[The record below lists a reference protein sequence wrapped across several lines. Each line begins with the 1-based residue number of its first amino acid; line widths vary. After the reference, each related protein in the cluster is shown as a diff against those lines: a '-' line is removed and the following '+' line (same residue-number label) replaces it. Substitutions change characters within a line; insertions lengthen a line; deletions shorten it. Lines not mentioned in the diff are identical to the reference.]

1 MNSVPQKQKPGKR
14 KYVAPYD
21 FRQPKLFS
29 KEIMR
34 TLRTLH
40 DVLARNLSRVY
51 SSALRQ
57 KVDVYLQKID
67 QISTSEFIHKIESP
81 SVIYLLSVKELGGDV
96 IKVIPPGFCIHLIER
111 QSGGRGDDMSER
123 RTLTTIEEK
132 IISRIM
138 KNVNRE
144 IVTAWEP
151 YMDFHINSATYES
164 KPENIH
170 LMSVDPTIVAK
181 FIIDNG
187 TAQTEFQISYPYSLL
202 KDAMQESV
210 LRKGSQGSTEKLN
223 PKEFE
228 SYQRTLMSAKVRV
241 QPLLGTTR
249 LTINEIIDL
258 KEGDTIPLNQRTD
271 KPLEVRINNVQKMVA
286 YPGLIQGRKAIK
298 IFEII
303 EEINEQELV

>member
-14 KYVAPYD
+14 KYVTSYD

-40 DVLARNLSRVY
+40 DVLARNLGRVF

-57 KVDVYLQKID
+57 KVDVNLNKID
-67 QISTSEFIHKIESP
+67 QISTNEFIHNISSP
-81 SVIYLLSVKELGGDV
+81 SVIYLLSVKELGGDM
-96 IKVIPPGFCIHLIER
+96 IAVIPPEFCIYLIER
-111 QSGGRGDDMSER
+111 QSGGRGNDLTDK
-123 RTLTTIEEK
+123 RTLTMIEEK

-138 KNVNRE
+138 KHINRE

-151 YMDFHINSATYES
+151 YMDFHINSTTYES

-181 FIIDNG
+181 FIIDTG
-187 TAQTEFQISYPYSLL
+187 EEQIEIQVSYPYSLL
-202 KDAMQESV
+202 KEAMNDSV
-210 LRKGSQGSTEKLN
+210 LKKNSHSSTEKLN
-223 PKEFE
+223 PEQFQ
-228 SYQRTLMSAKVRV
+228 SYQRTLMGASVKV
-241 QPLLGTTR
+241 QPLLGTTHLSIR
-249 LTINEIIDL
+249 EIIEL

-271 KPLEVRINNVQKMVA
+271 KPLEIRVNNKKKMTG
-286 YPGLIQGRKAIK
+286 YPGLAQGRKAIK
-298 IFEII
+298 VFEII
-303 EEINEQELV
+303 EEINEQELL

>member
-1 MNSVPQKQKPGKR
+1 MNSVSPQRKSGKR
-14 KYVAPYD
+14 KYVEPYD
-21 FRQPKLFS
+21 FKQPKLFS

-40 DVLARNLSRVY
+40 DVLARNLSRVF

-57 KVDVYLQKID
+57 KVDVHMNKID
-67 QISTSEFIHKIESP
+67 QISTSDFIQNIASP
-81 SVIYLLSVKELGGDV
+81 SVIYLLSVKQLGGDV
-96 IKVIPPGFCIHLIER
+96 IAVIPPEFCIHMIER
-111 QSGGRGDDMSER
+111 QSGGRGDNLNER

-138 KNVNRE
+138 KAVNKE
-144 IVTAWEP
+144 IIVAWEP
-151 YMDFHINSATYES
+151 YMDFSIDSATYES

-181 FIIDNG
+181 FEIDLG
-187 TAQTEFQISYPYSLL
+187 VHKVEIQISYPYSLL
-202 KDAMQESV
+202 KEAMNESV
-210 LRKGSQGSTEKLN
+210 LKKGNQAKTEKLS
-223 PKEFE
+223 PDALD
-228 SYQRTLMSAKVRV
+228 SYKRTLLNASVRI

-249 LTINEIIDL
+249 LSVSDILEL

-271 KPLEVRINNVQKMVA
+271 KPLAVRVNKVEKMKA
-286 YPGLIQGRKAIK
+286 FPGIVQGRKAIK

-303 EEINEQELV
+303 EEINEQELL